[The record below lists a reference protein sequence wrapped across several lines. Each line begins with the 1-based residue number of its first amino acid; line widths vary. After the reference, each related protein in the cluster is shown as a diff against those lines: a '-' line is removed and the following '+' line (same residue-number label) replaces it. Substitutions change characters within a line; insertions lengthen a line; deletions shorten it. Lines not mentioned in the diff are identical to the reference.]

1 MIGGLIKSN
10 RVAALAG
17 AGFIASA
24 LAVSPAQAADL
35 GGDCCADLE
44 ERVATLEA
52 TTARKGNRK
61 VSLTISGWVN
71 TGILIWDDG
80 HDSDAYVVSDNGAT
94 LGSRFTFAG
103 NAKINSKWSAGYN
116 ITIEAQQD
124 DPFIG
129 GVLNP
134 GGAANGVGVNQNSDD
149 NVNFGILYSYM
160 WIKNEELG
168 TLSIGKQSQA
178 TDNVSIVDLSG
189 TLFNT
194 NNVLFRGNFFDVR
207 TNAGGFSG
215 VPWAAAVGC
224 AGIGTDCHGEPL
236 NVVRYDTPTI
246 SGFTLSA
253 SWGEDDFWDVALRYA
268 GEFGEFKVAAAIGYS
283 EWDGGDNHLDLSG
296 AQETELLEV
305 GGSIMHTPTGI
316 FVAATYSTYEANT
329 GAVVNADSD
338 AWYVKAGIKQKWN
351 SLGATAIYGEYANY
365 ANGENA
371 IDPLD
376 LSDVDRYGIG
386 LHQWIDAASM
396 QVYANWTHLELNVDG
411 GGPLDGSELDTF
423 TVGGVI
429 FF

>member
-71 TGILIWDDG
+71 SGIFIWDDG

-103 NAKINSKWSAGYN
+103 AAKINSRWSAGYN
-116 ITIEAQQD
+116 ITIETQSA

-129 GVLNP
+129 SALTG
-134 GGAANGVGVNQNSDD
+134 GGAGLGASQANDD
-149 NVNFGILYSYM
+149 NTNLSILYSYM
-160 WIKNEELG
+160 YVKSEELG
-168 TLSIGKQSQA
+168 TVSIGKQSQA

-194 NNVLFRGNFFDVR
+194 NNVLFRGNFFDIR
-207 TNAGGFSG
+207 NANGTASG
-215 VPWAAAVGC
+215 VVWAAAVGC

-236 NVVRYDTPTI
+236 NVIKYDTPTI

-253 SWGEDDFWDVALRYA
+253 SWGEDDFWDVALKYA
-268 GEFGEFKVAAAIGYS
+268 GTFGDLKVAAAVGYS
-283 EWDGGDNHLDLSG
+283 EWDGGDNHLDLAG
-296 AQETELLEV
+296 ATETELLEFGASV
-305 GGSIMHTPTGI
+305 MHVPTGI
-316 FVAATYSTYEANT
+316 FVAATYSTYEAST
-329 GAVVNADSD
+329 GAVTNSDSD

-351 SLGATAIYGEYANY
+351 SLGQTAIYGEYANY

-371 IDPLD
+371 IDALD
-376 LSDVDRYGIG
+376 QVEVDRYGIG
-386 LHQWIDAASM
+386 IHQWIDAASM
-396 QVYANWTHLELNVDG
+396 QVYANWTHLELDDG
-411 GGPLDGSELDTF
+411 RVGSTIDGSELDTF
-423 TVGGVI
+423 TIGGVI